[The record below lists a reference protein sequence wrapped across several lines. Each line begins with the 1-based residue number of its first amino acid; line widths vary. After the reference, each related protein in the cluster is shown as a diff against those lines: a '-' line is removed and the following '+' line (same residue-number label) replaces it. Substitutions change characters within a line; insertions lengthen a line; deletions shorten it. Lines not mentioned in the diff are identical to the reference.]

1 VVDEAV
7 AALVPSDQAGGS
19 WRSRIVG
26 RSLGQAADRAIERGQ
41 ALIAAAG
48 RLVQKHG
55 EDFTM
60 QQVALEAGLSLRA
73 IYQYF
78 AGKDELLIALIEESG
93 GVLVRLVNRAIEPYT
108 DPLERLGAAL
118 YFMTDAR
125 QHTDH
130 EYNATMSR
138 FVARTWTSAPEQL
151 GRARR
156 AVTDLLSRLIGDA
169 TEAGLLEA
177 GHVEQHAANVA
188 VSLNGYQMNS
198 HLGSAIGVPLPPNLV
213 FVRFT
218 LLGLGAQI
226 PVGWED
232 RLTIADDEARRRRQ
246 MSERMAF
253 SDGRSSTGRS
263 STGRKASG

>member
-1 VVDEAV
+1 
-7 AALVPSDQAGGS
+7 
-19 WRSRIVG
+19 VG
-26 RSLGQAADRAIERGQ
+26 RSLGPAADRAIERGQ

-48 RLVQKHG
+48 RLVQRNG

-60 QQVALEAGLSLRA
+60 QQVAVEAGLSLRA

-138 FVARTWTSAPEQL
+138 FVARTWTSAPDQL

-156 AVTDLLSRLIGDA
+156 AVTELLAQLIREA
-169 TEAGLLEA
+169 TEAGVLEP
-177 GHVEQHAANVA
+177 GDVTQKAADVA
-188 VSLNGYQMNS
+188 LSLNGYQMNA
-198 HLGSAIGVPLPPNLV
+198 HLGSALGVPLPPNLV
-213 FVRFT
+213 FVRFA

-226 PVGWED
+226 PSGWED
-232 RLTIADDEARRRRQ
+232 RLAIPDAEARRRRQ

-253 SDGRSSTGRS
+253 SGGRNSRSSTGR
-263 STGRKASG
+263 TPPR